1 MSRFGDSDI
10 DLDRALREWLIEGPT
25 TLRDLAIDEA
35 LDEALRTRQDGAPTA
50 PWRYLTMTTR
60 TIARQPRRMLTVVAA
75 AAVLFVAAAL
85 GTYLVLRPDIGIGDP
100 PPPAPAFDAADL
112 DRVVDAPAALAG
124 QLVVGAVPPAHARF
138 VEGSAFEAVH
148 LVLATSTL
156 ARSGQADDEARRQ
169 ALSERYFAGLQSAET
184 RFYDA
189 VGPSGAALPVT
200 EPGGSSFM
208 VTAIAYS
215 DSDAASAAFGA
226 LVEAYES
233 WGFDGTEPWT
243 HGEESVAF
251 ASTQMDRAH
260 GRCYVLSSTEGCLQ
274 AMRTWRT
281 GNMVVSVLS
290 EGDGDVSV
298 DDVVA
303 SLDAAA
309 R

>member
-1 MSRFGDSDI
+1 MSRYGDSDI
-10 DLDRALREWLIEGPT
+10 DLDRALREWLTEGPT
-25 TLRDLAIDEA
+25 TLPDPAIDEA
-35 LDEALRTRQDGAPTA
+35 LDVALRTRQDGARTA

-60 TIARQPRRMLTVVAA
+60 TIARQPRRMWPVAAA
-75 AAVLFVAAAL
+75 AAVLLFAAAL

-100 PPPAPAFDAADL
+100 PPAPAFDAADVE
-112 DRVVDAPAALAG
+112 RVVDAPAALAG
-124 QLVVGAVPPAHARF
+124 QLVVGEVPPAHARF

-156 ARSGQADDEARRQ
+156 ARSGQADDEALRQ
-169 ALSERYFAGLQSAET
+169 ALSERYFTGLQSAET

-189 VGPSGAALPVT
+189 VGPSGEALPVT
-200 EPGGSSFM
+200 EPDGSSFM
-208 VTAIAYS
+208 VTAISYA

-233 WGFDGTEPWT
+233 WGFDGTEPWE

-251 ASTQMDRAH
+251 TTTQMDRAH
-260 GRCYVLSSTEGCLQ
+260 GRCYVLASTEGCLQ
-274 AMRTWRT
+274 AMRTWRS
-281 GNMVVSVLS
+281 GNMVVSLLT
-290 EGDGDVSV
+290 EGDGEVSA
-298 DDVVA
+298 DEVVA